1 MADGKVIS
9 FAYMQLIFNH
19 EGSMNPGVV
28 VGSEVKISHI
38 CRVQL
43 NLKPFEGVVSD
54 SHYNLSVSLSWNEI
68 NQHEDDH

>member
-1 MADGKVIS
+1 M
-9 FAYMQLIFNH
+9 
-19 EGSMNPGVV
+19 MNPGVV

-43 NLKPFEGVVSD
+43 KLKPFEGVVSD
-54 SHYNLSVSLSWNEI
+54 SHYNLSVSLYWNEI

>member
-1 MADGKVIS
+1 MGKLLALHICNS
-9 FAYMQLIFNH
+9 YLIM
-19 EGSMNPGVV
+19 MNPGVV

-43 NLKPFEGVVSD
+43 KLKPFEDVVSD
-54 SHYNLSVSLSWNEI
+54 SHYNLSVSLYWNEI